1 MLYLNFLYQD
11 IPPACTFPGDT
22 VIMCPDNPEL
32 QYRAEFPVHFPLTVL
47 TFSGQVKESVQE
59 ILPYTAFPGN
69 FIFFPSV
76 IDRFSVCVPLCH

>member
-1 MLYLNFLYQD
+1 
-11 IPPACTFPGDT
+11 
-22 VIMCPDNPEL
+22 MCPDNPEL

-69 FIFFPSV
+69 FIFSP
-76 IDRFSVCVPLCH
+76 RLCSCQAH

>member
-1 MLYLNFLYQD
+1 
-11 IPPACTFPGDT
+11 
-22 VIMCPDNPEL
+22 MCPDNPEL

-69 FIFFPSV
+69 FIFSPRVHSH
-76 IDRFSVCVPLCH
+76 C